1 MSFGRL
7 ARTLALLLLGAMLF
21 VRMGPMCE
29 AIAQAA
35 PPAEAHAGMADCD
48 RAPPTPVK
56 KAPSVDC
63 VGACIATVLDVHT
76 YPAPQLAVRTNL
88 PAPEPHAL
96 VGRSGGPAPP
106 PPRTA

>member
-35 PPAEAHAGMADCD
+35 PPAEAHAGVD
-48 RAPPTPVK
+48 RRGKGTPV
-56 KAPSVDC
+56 A
-63 VGACIATVLDVHT
+63 G
-76 YPAPQLAVRTNL
+76 
-88 PAPEPHAL
+88 
-96 VGRSGGPAPP
+96 
-106 PPRTA
+106 

>member
-63 VGACIATVLDVHT
+63 VGVGARNRSGVCSPIARF
-76 YPAPQLAVRTNL
+76 PA
-88 PAPEPHAL
+88 HAL
-96 VGRSGGPAPP
+96 CH
-106 PPRTA
+106 PRMTPYSH

>member
-7 ARTLALLLLGAMLF
+7 ARTLALLLLGAMLL

-63 VGACIATVLDVHT
+63 VGACIATALDVHT
-76 YPAPQLAVRTNL
+76 SPAPQLAVRTDP

>member
-48 RAPPTPVK
+48 RAPPTTVK

-76 YPAPQLAVRTNL
+76 SPAPQLAVRTNL

>member
-21 VRMGPMCE
+21 VRMVPMCE

-76 YPAPQLAVRTNL
+76 SPAPQLAVRTNL

-106 PPRTA
+106 PPRTG

>member
-76 YPAPQLAVRTNL
+76 SPAPQLAVRTNL

-106 PPRTA
+106 PPRTG

>member
-21 VRMGPMCE
+21 ARMGPMCE

-76 YPAPQLAVRTNL
+76 SPAPQLAVRTNL